1 VRDSTRCITQTTL
14 MNDGNGG
21 YVPCFMTLNYTNNN
35 ACTIGVFS
43 TVVLNVVRFST
54 EAYFDNLY
62 VNGVAY
68 SGTSGPAGVR
78 VAAGSQ
84 IYWKSDGAL
93 RPPPPPPTS

>member
-1 VRDSTRCITQTTL
+1 